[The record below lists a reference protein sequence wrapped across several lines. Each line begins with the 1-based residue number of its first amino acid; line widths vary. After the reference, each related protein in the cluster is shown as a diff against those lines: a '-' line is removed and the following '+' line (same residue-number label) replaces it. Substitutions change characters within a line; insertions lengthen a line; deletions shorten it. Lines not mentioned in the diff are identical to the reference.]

1 MSLIPV
7 RANVAHPY
15 TVVVCGDVL
24 PQKKLLRDLQSS
36 AAEITVIQC
45 SEEQGTLSLC
55 QRLGASVLLAR
66 QPFMAGVPSSELGQ
80 LADYGKGTH
89 IVVVLESDSFE
100 ATAKMLRL
108 GCRGVLPPR
117 FSTKLL
123 RHALTS
129 VLNGEIFA
137 PPRVIAT
144 LFSDLLRVSSR
155 KEEST
160 LTPQEER
167 ILDLTAQGFKNSA
180 IAEALFISPAT
191 VRWHKRRL
199 YRKIGGAGKS
209 RQPSAKATQ
218 RSPESAA
225 G

>member
-24 PQKKLLRDLQSS
+24 PQPKLLRQLQS
-36 AAEITVIQC
+36 AAADITVIQC

-66 QPFMAGVPSSELGQ
+66 GPFIADLPGSELAQ
-80 LADYGKGTH
+80 LAAYGEGTH
-89 IVVVLESDSFE
+89 VVAVLESDSFGAAE
-100 ATAKMLRL
+100 KMLRL
-108 GCRGVLPPR
+108 GCRGLLPPR
-117 FSTKLL
+117 FSAKLL
-123 RHALTS
+123 KHTVLS
-129 VLNGEIFA
+129 VLNGEICA
-137 PPRVIAT
+137 PPRVVAT
-144 LFSDLLRVSSR
+144 LFSDLLRSSSR
-155 KEEST
+155 KDERT

-180 IAEALFISPAT
+180 IAETLFISPAT

-199 YRKIGGAGKS
+199 YRKIGGKS
-209 RQPSAKATQ
+209 KKPSENA
-218 RSPESAA
+218 RPRNPESAT

>member
-7 RANVAHPY
+7 RANVGQPC

-24 PQKKLLRDLQSS
+24 PQQKLLRQLQS
-36 AAEITVIQC
+36 AAADITVIQC

-55 QRLGASVLLAR
+55 QRLGASVLVARETFIIGLPGVELA
-66 QPFMAGVPSSELGQ
+66 Q
-80 LADYGKGTH
+80 LADYGQGTH
-89 IVVVLESDSFE
+89 IVAVLEIDNFDGAE
-100 ATAKMLRL
+100 KMLRL
-108 GCRGVLPPR
+108 GCRGTLPPR
-117 FSTKLL
+117 FSAKLL
-123 RHALTS
+123 KHTVLS
-129 VLNGEIFA
+129 VLDGEICA

-144 LFSDLLRVSSR
+144 LFSDLLRGSSR
-155 KEEST
+155 KEERS

-167 ILDLTAQGFKNSA
+167 ILDLTARGFKNSA

-199 YRKIGGAGKS
+199 YRKIGGKS
-209 RQPSAKATQ
+209 RKPSIKVEPH
-218 RSPESAA
+218 SSESAV

>member
-1 MSLIPV
+1 MQ
-7 RANVAHPY
+7 ANVAHPY

-24 PQKKLLRDLQSS
+24 PQQRLIRQLQS
-36 AAEITVIQC
+36 AIAEISVIQC
-45 SEEQGTLSLC
+45 SEEHGTLSLC

-66 QPFMAGVPSSELGQ
+66 QPFLAASPPSELTQ
-80 LADYGKGTH
+80 LADYGGGTH
-89 IVVVLESDSFE
+89 IIAVLESDSFE
-100 ATAKMLRL
+100 AASKMLRL
-108 GCRGVLPPR
+108 GCRGLLPPR
-117 FSTKLL
+117 FTTKLL
-123 RHALTS
+123 KHTVLS
-129 VLNGEIFA
+129 VLDGEICA

-144 LFSDLLRVSSR
+144 LFSDLLRGSSR
-155 KEEST
+155 KDERS

-199 YRKIGGAGKS
+199 YRKIGGKS
-209 RQPSAKATQ
+209 KKPSVEAAHP
-218 RSPESAA
+218 SSESAA

>member
-7 RANVAHPY
+7 RTNVAHPY

-24 PQKKLLRDLQSS
+24 PQKRLLRELQSV
-36 AAEITVIQC
+36 AGEFTVVQC
-45 SEEQGTLSLC
+45 SEEDGTLSLC
-55 QRLGASVLLAR
+55 QRLGAAILLAR
-66 QPFMAGVPSSELGQ
+66 QAFLAELPSSELTQ
-80 LADYGKGTH
+80 LSDYGKGTH
-89 IVVVLESDSFE
+89 IVAALEMDSFD
-100 ATAKMLRL
+100 AVAKMLRL

-117 FSTKLL
+117 FTAKLL
-123 RHALTS
+123 KHTLLS
-129 VLNGEIFA
+129 VLDGQICA
-137 PPRVIAT
+137 QPRVIAT
-144 LFSDLLRVSSR
+144 VFSDLLRSSAR
-155 KEEST
+155 KEESS

-167 ILDLTAQGFKNSA
+167 ILGLTAQGFKNSA

-209 RQPSAKATQ
+209 KQPSAKSAP
-218 RSPESAA
+218 RNPESAA